1 MAFTSAAQ
9 SVWWLVAGLGAGIL
23 ALGLL
28 STGRWA
34 RATASRAAALF
45 EVVDQPATPPGRPSP
60 PQQWAARPST
70 GKRASKYD

>member
-23 ALGLL
+23 ALGLV
-28 STGRWA
+28 STGHWA

-45 EVVDQPATPPGRPSP
+45 EVVDQPATPRPAV
-60 PQQWAARPST
+60 AASAVGGLTLNRET
-70 GKRASKYD
+70 RQ